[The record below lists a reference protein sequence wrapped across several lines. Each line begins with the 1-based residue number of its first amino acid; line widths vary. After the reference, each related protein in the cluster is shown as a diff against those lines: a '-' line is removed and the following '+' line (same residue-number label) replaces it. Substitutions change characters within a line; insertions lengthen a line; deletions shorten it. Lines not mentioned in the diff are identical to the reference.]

1 LGGND
6 ETRRTVPSVS
16 ASVTS
21 QAQGSSQQSFTFES
35 YLNNVKSMSKHV
47 IIKERGAETA
57 SGQGKD
63 GFTSAIIR
71 SILKP
76 IFKKS
81 AAVSILSNFTK
92 SDDSIPDAN
101 KYSEEAVDAG

>member
-1 LGGND
+1 LGGNE
-6 ETRRTVPSVS
+6 ETRRTVPSVP

-21 QAQGSSQQSFTFES
+21 QAQGSTQQSFTFES

-47 IIKERGAETA
+47 TIKEGGAETT

-63 GFTSAIIR
+63 GFTSGIIR

-81 AAVSILSNFTK
+81 AAVSILSTFTK

-101 KYSEEAVDAG
+101 K